1 MLCSRHL
8 TLYLLLLLV
17 AGCAGL
23 DQREPTSAGWQAHSQ
38 QLAMLQQW
46 TASGKL
52 AVRTADAAESVGLI
66 WQQHDQDTHL
76 QLSGPLGVGAT
87 TIYSDGQRLD
97 IRQGDEHRTLDI
109 STPDAIVLNTGWDLP
124 LRALTHWLKGVPS
137 PDSKVQGL
145 ELDPQTELLQSLL
158 QDDWE
163 VRYEEYE
170 QFQEFML
177 PTRLQIQ
184 RGATRAKV
192 VISHWHTSPS

>member
-1 MLCSRHL
+1 MLNGRYL

-38 QLAMLQQW
+38 QLATLQEW

-52 AVRTADAAESVGLI
+52 AVRTAHAAESAGML
-66 WQQHDQDTHL
+66 WQQHDQNTHL

-97 IRQGDEHRTLDI
+97 VRQGDEHRTLDI
-109 STPDAIVLNTGWDLP
+109 STPDAILLTTGWDLP
-124 LRALTHWLKGVPS
+124 LLALTHWLKGLPS
-137 PDSKVQGL
+137 PDSKVQQL
-145 ELDPQTELLQSLL
+145 KLDPQTELLQSLQ

-163 VRYEEYE
+163 VHYEKYE
-170 QFQEFML
+170 QFQEFTL

-184 RGATRAKV
+184 RGKTRAKV
-192 VISHWHTSPS
+192 IVSHWQTSPS